1 MTSNIIYHGEL
12 RNTLTHLDSGQ
23 SFITDA
29 PLDNRGKGQAFSPTD
44 LTATS
49 LGACMLT
56 VMGIKAEDMAV
67 DIANTK
73 VDILKIMAS
82 EPRRIAG
89 IKVVIT
95 FPPVMFEDKT
105 KKILEHTALTCPV
118 AKSLHPDIVQDI
130 QFIWSDSSSI

>member
-1 MTSNIIYHGEL
+1 MTSNIFYHGEL
-12 RNTLTHLDSGQ
+12 RNTLTHLASGQ

-56 VMGIKAEDMAV
+56 VMGIKAEDMGV

-95 FPPVMFEDKT
+95 FMFEEKT

-130 QFIWSDSSSI
+130 HFIWSDSASI

>member
-1 MTSNIIYHGEL
+1 MTSQVVYQGEL
-12 RNTLTHLDSGQ
+12 RNILTHLASGQ

-56 VMGIKAEDMAV
+56 VMGIKAADMNL
-67 DIANTK
+67 DISETK
-73 VDILKIMAS
+73 VDILKNMAAD
-82 EPRRIAG
+82 PRRISG
-89 IKVVIT
+89 IKVVLT
-95 FPPVMFEDKT
+95 FPSGPFDEKT
-105 KKILEHTALTCPV
+105 KNILEHTARTCPV

-130 QFIWSDSSSI
+130 QFIWSDSNDL

>member
-12 RNTLTHLDSGQ
+12 RNTLTHLTSGQ

-73 VDILKIMAS
+73 VDILKIMAA

-95 FPPVMFEDKT
+95 FPPGIFDDKT

>member
-12 RNTLTHLDSGQ
+12 RNTLTHLASGQ

-73 VDILKIMAS
+73 VDILKI
-82 EPRRIAG
+82 AG
-89 IKVVIT
+89 KKVVIT
-95 FPPVMFEDKT
+95 FPPGIFEDKT

>member
-12 RNTLTHLDSGQ
+12 RNTLTHLASGQ

-130 QFIWSDSSSI
+130 QFIWSDSSLI

>member
-1 MTSNIIYHGEL
+1 MTSQIVYQGEL
-12 RNTLTHLDSGQ
+12 RNILTHLASGQ

-29 PLDNRGKGQAFSPTD
+29 PLDNRGKGEAFSPTD

-56 VMGIKAEDMAV
+56 VMGTKAADMDL
-67 DIANTK
+67 DISTPK

-82 EPRRIAG
+82 DPRRISG
-89 IKVVIT
+89 IKVVLT
-95 FPPVMFEDKT
+95 FPDKAYDAKT
-105 KKILEHTALTCPV
+105 RKILEHTALTCPV

-130 QFIWSDSSSI
+130 HFIWPDSAAL

>member
-1 MTSNIIYHGEL
+1 MTSHIVYHGEL
-12 RNTLTHLDSGQ
+12 RNTLTHLASGQ

-29 PLDNRGKGQAFSPTD
+29 PLDNRGKGEAFSPTD

-56 VMGIKAEDMAV
+56 VMGIKAADMAV
-67 DIANTK
+67 DIAGTS
-73 VDILKIMAS
+73 VDILKIMATD
-82 EPRRIAG
+82 PRRISG
-89 IKVVIT
+89 IKVVLH
-95 FPPVMFEDKT
+95 FPDRFFDEKT

-130 QFIWSDSSSI
+130 HFIWSDSPSL